1 MLKTIDGV
9 SRAAVLDGYSSKS
22 VQLPDFVRFNL
33 IYGWNA
39 SGKTTLSRVVG
50 LLCAGGP
57 SRLPEGAYARFGLE
71 GGGQLDTR
79 NKDDRGK
86 FHVRVF
92 NRDFIE
98 DNLSDQHTSAPAL
111 FLVGSENIRL
121 SNRIAQLNGR
131 RDRVA
136 DIYRGARKAHEEAT
150 KVIDKTATDLATACG
165 TALGVRAFRNPDLKR
180 LAAQISGKE
189 QAHLL
194 DDAELETAIAAARNQ
209 DTFAYLPSP
218 LLRLPS
224 RLPEAQD
231 FADLLRKTPKQ
242 SALERLANN
251 RDLSNWIRDGLRFHE
266 HGANCAFCGNDA
278 SKALEEYAKH
288 FSDEYQRQYAAIT
301 SAIQNLERPESVP
314 GIPHEKD
321 WVPSVRERVKT
332 VEEEMRR
339 WYESEREVRQGWC
352 NQLRQKLG
360 SMEVEIEVLQL
371 GDGRL
376 SGLAAISDEFNIL
389 VAEHN
394 TACKEVA
401 AVRQMAADK
410 VKSHY
415 AASYLLDPDAIE
427 QTRNLAQ
434 ADKHQRRVADVG
446 QRVRETLNIA
456 QQELQ
461 RSSVAAKE
469 INGLLQKILG
479 TRVSVEQAED
489 GKLRFMR
496 SGQLATNLSDGERTA
511 VSLAYFLVSLKQNGQ
526 SLSDT
531 IVFIDD
537 PICSLDANH
546 IFDVAYLLL
555 KQCSSCKQLFL
566 STHNSEFFNAV
577 KQEWA
582 GGPKFKKDHAG
593 YLMHRHSETRSE
605 LVALPPHL
613 TKFRSDYH
621 YVFHCL
627 SRIRSSTSQDTDS
640 YMHCPNL
647 IRRFLEM
654 YLGFR
659 IPASGS
665 FQQKLYL
672 LIDDEEA
679 RAAIGRFA
687 DEGSHSQSTL
697 RMLQYSDFPAM
708 AREMVDRVLN
718 ALEEKD
724 EQHYNALVEAT
735 GA

>member
-22 VQLPDFVRFNL
+22 VQLPDFVRYNL

-57 SRLPEGAYARFGLE
+57 SRLPEGAYARFGRE

-79 NKDDRGK
+79 NKDDQNRV
-86 FHVRVF
+86 HVRVF

-111 FLVGSENIRL
+111 FIVGSDNIRL
-121 SNRIAQLNGR
+121 TNRITQLNGR
-131 RDRVA
+131 RERVA
-136 DIYRGARKAHEEAT
+136 EVYRTAKKSHGDASKIREKL
-150 KVIDKTATDLATACG
+150 ATDLASACG
-165 TALGVRAFRNPDLKR
+165 TALGIRAFRSPDLKGIASSIEGR
-180 LAAQISGKE
+180 E
-189 QAHLL
+189 QDYLL
-194 DDAELETAIAAARNQ
+194 DETTLQTAISSARSQEQFRLLSN
-209 DTFAYLPSP
+209 P
-218 LLRLPS
+218 LRLPS
-224 RLPEAQD
+224 RLPEAAD
-231 FADLLRKTPKQ
+231 FVDLLRKTPKQ
-242 SALERLANN
+242 TALKRLAES
-251 RDLSNWIRDGLRFHE
+251 RDLSDWVRYGLRFHE
-266 HGANCAFCGNDA
+266 HGTNCAFCGNDA
-278 SKALEEYAKH
+278 SNALEEYARH
-288 FSDEYQRQYAAIT
+288 FSDEYQRQHAAIT
-301 SAIQNLERPESVP
+301 SAINDLERPEGLPSVP
-314 GIPHEKD
+314 HERE
-321 WVPSVRERVKT
+321 WVPAVRERLKLVT
-332 VEEEMRR
+332 EAMLR
-339 WYESEREVRQGWC
+339 WYESEREIRQAWRD
-352 NQLRQKLG
+352 QLKQKLE
-360 SMEVEIEVLQL
+360 SMEAEVELLKVADDRLKDLVAMGAQL
-371 GDGRL
+371 G
-376 SGLAAISDEFNIL
+376 AL
-389 VAEHN
+389 VTEHN
-394 TACKEVA
+394 DACNA
-401 AVRQMAADK
+401 IGAVQKKAADQ
-410 VKSHY
+410 VKHHY
-415 AASYLLDPDAIE
+415 AARYMLDPEAAAQMESLGKAEAHMARVEKVGRRIRDALE
-427 QTRNLAQ
+427 N
-434 ADKHQRRVADVG
+434 
-446 QRVRETLNIA
+446 A

-461 RSSVAAKE
+461 KSSVAANE
-469 INGLLQKILG
+469 VNALLQKILG

-555 KQCSSCKQLFL
+555 KQCAECKQLFL

-605 LVALPPHL
+605 LVALPAHL

-627 SRIRSSTSQDTDS
+627 SKIRSSTSQDTDS

-654 YLGFR
+654 YLAFAF
-659 IPASGS
+659 PLPVASNRS
-665 FQQKLYL
+665 YTFSLMTRKQ
-672 LIDDEEA
+672 
-679 RAAIGRFA
+679 
-687 DEGSHSQSTL
+687 
-697 RMLQYSDFPAM
+697 
-708 AREMVDRVLN
+708 
-718 ALEEKD
+718 
-724 EQHYNALVEAT
+724 EQR
-735 GA
+735 